1 VLRDFELIMEDP
13 RMHSQNQRSVHE
25 ILAVRRFDVRTLT
38 FLAFLSAVLLF
49 PWQPAPTAYAQTRA
63 ECRKCC
69 EKREADDYYRE
80 QCKLKCFRNPTYCTA
95 GKRSS
100 AGAVEAPST
109 QPVKQAQPTP
119 KRKRRRKQTVTLAF
133 PKQLEI
139 TPGKEWEAAAQI
151 LAVNGIQRNN
161 PRFQQA
167 MNEVT
172 AVLIEFARGNPQ
184 GGNLNTK
191 KLERILVKYK

>member
-1 VLRDFELIMEDP
+1 
-13 RMHSQNQRSVHE
+13 MHSQNQRSVHE
-25 ILAVRRFDVRTLT
+25 IPAVRRFDVRTVTL
-38 FLAFLSAVLLF
+38 FAILSALLLF
-49 PWQPAPTAYAQTRA
+49 SWQPASTAYAQTRA

-69 EKREADDYYRE
+69 EKKEADDYYRE
-80 QCKLKCFRNPTYCTA
+80 QCKLKCFRNPAHCTT
-95 GKRSS
+95 GKSSS
-100 AGAVEAPST
+100 APAVQPPST
-109 QPVKQAQPTP
+109 QPVKQAQPTR
-119 KRKRRRKQTVTLAF
+119 KKKRRRKQTVTLAF

-151 LAVNGIQRNN
+151 LVVNGIQRNN